1 MTKDNNNIMMM
12 TLTNGMEII
21 FQVVDMDNTEW
32 YTIQNPV
39 GIFRDEED
47 GDRIN
52 MRPLFQYGRRD
63 SDIKMHT
70 RKVDVLYTPTT
81 GLIDEYLTVFINA
94 PKAVE
99 VAVEEAVEVAV
110 EETVEA

>member
-1 MTKDNNNIMMM
+1 MTTENENMMM
-12 TLTNGMEII
+12 TLTNGMDII
-21 FQVVDMDNTEW
+21 FQVVDVDNTEW

-39 GIFRDEED
+39 AIVRDEEN

-63 SDIKMHT
+63 SDIKLHT

-81 GLIDEYLTVFINA
+81 GLMDEYLTVFINA
-94 PKAVE
+94 PE
-99 VAVEEAVEVAV
+99 AVEEAV